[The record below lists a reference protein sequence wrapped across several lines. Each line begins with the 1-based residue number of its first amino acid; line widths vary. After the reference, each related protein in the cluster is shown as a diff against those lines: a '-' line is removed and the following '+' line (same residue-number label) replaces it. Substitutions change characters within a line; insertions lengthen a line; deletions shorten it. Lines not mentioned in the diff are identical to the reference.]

1 MSGQSLGLIETVGL
15 TVAVEAADAAIKS
28 ANVELVGYELTKGSG
43 LVTIKLTGEVGAMN
57 AAVSAG
63 VAAASRVG
71 QVYAWKVIARTATG
85 IDSLIASSQTCGT
98 PPEPTAPAAECLPA
112 AAEVPDATIAVVN
125 ITSPA
130 QSASCLAFE
139 ESPGVE
145 LPASLAAEPDPALV
159 QPVGA
164 EAEPQNESAVQATQE
179 EKKTAR
185 TRAKNTR
192 PSRCHFS

>member
-28 ANVELVGYELTKGSG
+28 ANVELVGYELTKGGG

-98 PPEPTAPAAECLPA
+98 PPEPAAPAAECLPA

-130 QSASCLAFE
+130 QSASCLA
-139 ESPGVE
+139 SRR
-145 LPASLAAEPDPALV
+145 ARALRRRNRWRRNLTRRWFSRWAKRLNLRMSR
-159 QPVGA
+159 GSGYSGG
-164 EAEPQNESAVQATQE
+164 E
-179 EKKTAR
+179 KTAR

-192 PSRCHFS
+192 R

>member
-28 ANVELVGYELTKGSG
+28 ANVELVGYELTKGGG

-71 QVYAWKVIARTATG
+71 QV
-85 IDSLIASSQTCGT
+85 SSQTYGT
-98 PPEPTAPAAECLPA
+98 PPEPVAPAAECLPA
-112 AAEVPDATIAVVN
+112 AAEIPDATIAVVN

-130 QSASCLAFE
+130 QTASCLAFE
-139 ESPGVE
+139 ESPGV
-145 LPASLAAEPDPALV
+145 ASPESPAAERDPA
-159 QPVGA
+159 PVEPVRE
-164 EAEPQNESAVQATQE
+164 EAEPQNEPTVQAIQE

-192 PSRCHFS
+192 R

>member
-1 MSGQSLGLIETVGL
+1 MPGQSLGLIETVGL

-98 PPEPTAPAAECLPA
+98 PPESTAPAAECLPA

-159 QPVGA
+159 PPVGA

-192 PSRCHFS
+192 R

>member
-1 MSGQSLGLIETVGL
+1 M
-15 TVAVEAADAAIKS
+15 AVEAADAAIKS
-28 ANVELVGYELTKGSG
+28 ANVELVGYELTKGGG

-159 QPVGA
+159 PPVGA

-192 PSRCHFS
+192 R

>member
-130 QSASCLAFE
+130 QSTSCLAFE

-145 LPASLAAEPDPALV
+145 LPASLAVEPDPALIP
-159 QPVGA
+159 PVGA

-192 PSRCHFS
+192 R

>member
-98 PPEPTAPAAECLPA
+98 PPEPTVPAAECLPA

-145 LPASLAAEPDPALV
+145 LPASLAVEPDPALIP
-159 QPVGA
+159 PVGA

-192 PSRCHFS
+192 R

>member
-28 ANVELVGYELTKGSG
+28 ANVELVGYELTKGGG

-159 QPVGA
+159 QAVGA

-192 PSRCHFS
+192 R